1 MFQWDAADT
10 GPNLG
15 GQNVLKTFEM
25 ATRHDRRTPKT
36 ELDRVFCRWIYFH
49 LRSQN
54 ILWLSCGG
62 GRSSLWIH
70 YCPFLWLWFVECVCV
85 CVCVCVSVTRWSP
98 YRPSDQRPSHSVALS
113 LSFSRSLSRT
123 VARRRA
129 DLIKAVSLT
138 DDAERIRPTSMP
150 PLPF

>member
-62 GRSSLWIH
+62 GGDRPYESTTAHFCGYGLSS
-70 YCPFLWLWFVECVCV
+70 VCV
-85 CVCVCVSVTRWSP
+85 CVCACVRACVRVCVCVS
-98 YRPSDQRPSHSVALS
+98 HAL
-113 LSFSRSLSRT
+113 
-123 VARRRA
+123 
-129 DLIKAVSLT
+129 VSLQT
-138 DDAERIRPTSMP
+138 I
-150 PLPF
+150 